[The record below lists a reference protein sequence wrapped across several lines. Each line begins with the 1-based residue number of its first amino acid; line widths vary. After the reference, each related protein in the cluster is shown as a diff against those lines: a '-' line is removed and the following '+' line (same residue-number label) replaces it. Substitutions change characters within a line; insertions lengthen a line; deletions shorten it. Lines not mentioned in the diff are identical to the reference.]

1 MALTYGQLAA
11 STLRNQKKDFTDNIV
26 ADHVYLTVLGNPDVA
41 ANVFRARKPR
51 NARFAEG
58 LQMEESPGRSV
69 SWSLRYS
76 QNSTIGWYS
85 GHETLDITPQDSFTQ
100 ADFPWYSI
108 AGSVNLDN
116 ELMDKNRGN
125 KHRLFDIMQGH
136 IDGLRADQSETIN
149 TALLGRQADNGTG
162 SNAPFGL
169 LDIVK
174 DDPTT
179 DPANAV
185 GGIAYA
191 DFNGWANQLKD
202 FSSASFE
209 TSQSGAGAQALRELL
224 YDCCF
229 GADKPQL
236 LLGGNNA
243 YESYLQTM
251 VDQQRYMNP
260 AAKALGNAGFDVIVA
275 QGLPF
280 VREPVVQTV
289 RATASLTGD
298 AIYALNL
305 RHLKVVGMS
314 NRWFEPSS
322 VKEPH
327 NQDTEVMHVI
337 TRLTHCSRARRTSG
351 VLFAIASP

>member
-11 STLRNQKKDFTDNIV
+11 STLRNQKKGFTDNIV

-41 ANVFRARKPR
+41 AAVYRARKPR
-51 NARFAEG
+51 GAQFSEG
-58 LQMEESPGRSV
+58 IQMEDSPGRKV
-69 SWSLRYS
+69 AWSLRHS
-76 QNSTIGWYS
+76 ANSTINWYS
-85 GHETLDITPQDSFTQ
+85 GHDTLDITPQDSFTQ
-100 ADFPWYSI
+100 AEYDWRSI

-136 IDGLRADQSETIN
+136 IDGLRADLSEQIN
-149 TALLGRQADNGTG
+149 QALLGQRTASSDE
-162 SNAPFGL
+162 PFGL

-179 DPANAV
+179 DPTDAV

-191 DFNGWANQLKD
+191 DFNGWANQATD
-202 FSSASFE
+202 FSSASFG
-209 TSQSGAGAQALRELL
+209 TSQSGNGAQALRELL
-224 YDCCF
+224 YDCTF
-229 GADKPQL
+229 GADKPNL
-236 LLGGNNA
+236 LIGGNNA

-251 VDQQRYMNP
+251 VDQQRYVNP
-260 AAKALGNAGFDVIVA
+260 AAKAIGNAGFDVIVA

-280 VREPVVQTV
+280 VREPVIQTV
-289 RATASLTGD
+289 RSTASLTGD
-298 AIYALNL
+298 AIYALNMK
-305 RHLKVVGMS
+305 HLKVCGMS
-314 NRWFEPSS
+314 NRWFEPSN

-337 TRLTHCSRARRTSG
+337 TRLAHGTRARRTSG
-351 VLFAIASP
+351 VLFAIDAP